1 VPAETSYLTIRSLIE
16 ERAMGLA
23 SYEII
28 GNDGVCAA
36 VTEKPKKRLRDEGG
50 GL

>member
-1 VPAETSYLTIRSLIE
+1 
-16 ERAMGLA
+16 MGLA

-28 GNDGVCAA
+28 GNDGVCA